1 MEFIPNHPETSM
13 RTYFQSVLMALL
25 IGASAAAGAAD
36 NVARGSSEEAV
47 ALVKKAIAFY
57 KANGRDKLAEE
68 INNRTPQFREKD
80 LYLFMSPHAGGAV
93 IAHGANAKLVGKSL
107 GDLRDVDGVNFVQK
121 FREVAASKEGKGW
134 VDYKWPNA
142 KSGALEPKSTYIER
156 VDDLYIACGTYK
168 AK

>member
-1 MEFIPNHPETSM
+1 MLKFLLSM
-13 RTYFQSVLMALL
+13 LMALL
-25 IGASAAAGAAD
+25 IAAGAAAGAAEETE
-36 NVARGSSEEAV
+36 RGTADEAV

-57 KANGRDKLAEE
+57 KANGRDKLAAE

-80 LYLFMSPHAGGAV
+80 LYLFMSPYAGGAV

-121 FREVAASKEGKGW
+121 FREIAASKEGKGW

-142 KSGALEPKSTYIER
+142 KTGSMESKSTYVER